1 MNRKYEKWYMRGRDI
16 LITATAV
23 QSWKKKRKER
33 KEEKNER
40 SIDFEGLKRVLPM
53 PRGSRYKKCT
63 PIPRSAYF
71 NVFILPYESSSL
83 VASCLLN
90 ALKRTLPPPRDT
102 LVSNVSAISKT
113 TPTFLSTFQV
123 CTVIAEDTRMPGRT
137 NLSCRFEIRNLPRMN
152 LSLFFGCALN
162 IIFSFLSFFPSYRNV
177 I

>member
-123 CTVIAEDTRMPGRT
+123 CTVIAEDTRMPGRS

-152 LSLFFGCALN
+152 LSLFLGCALN

>member
-1 MNRKYEKWYMRGRDI
+1 M
-16 LITATAV
+16 
-23 QSWKKKRKER
+23 S
-33 KEEKNER
+33 
-40 SIDFEGLKRVLPM
+40 
-53 PRGSRYKKCT
+53 RGSRYKKCT

-123 CTVIAEDTRMPGRT
+123 CTVIAEDTRMPGRS

-152 LSLFFGCALN
+152 LSLFLGCALN

>member
-1 MNRKYEKWYMRGRDI
+1 MIHEGEGHFNNRNSGPILKKEK
-16 LITATAV
+16 
-23 QSWKKKRKER
+23 KR

-71 NVFILPYESSSL
+71 NVFILPYESSSF

-152 LSLFFGCALN
+152 LSLSVSRL
-162 IIFSFLSFFPSYRNV
+162 
-177 I
+177 

>member
-1 MNRKYEKWYMRGRDI
+1 
-16 LITATAV
+16 
-23 QSWKKKRKER
+23 
-33 KEEKNER
+33 
-40 SIDFEGLKRVLPM
+40 M

-71 NVFILPYESSSL
+71 NVFILPYESSSF

-152 LSLFFGCALN
+152 LSLSVSRLWT
-162 IIFSFLSFFPSYRNV
+162 SFFPFFLFFLRIEMLYNKIVIIRVNV
-177 I
+177 DMLFTRGAKCVKIYAVG

>member
-102 LVSNVSAISKT
+102 LVSNVRFQKQRQLFCQLSK
-113 TPTFLSTFQV
+113 F
-123 CTVIAEDTRMPGRT
+123 A
-137 NLSCRFEIRNLPRMN
+137 PRDSGGYSN
-152 LSLFFGCALN
+152 AREKQLVLSL
-162 IIFSFLSFFPSYRNV
+162 RDT
-177 I
+177 

>member
-1 MNRKYEKWYMRGRDI
+1 MIHEGEGHFNNRNSGPILKKEK
-16 LITATAV
+16 
-23 QSWKKKRKER
+23 KR

-71 NVFILPYESSSL
+71 FYPPLRILLPRR
-83 VASCLLN
+83 LLS
-90 ALKRTLPPPRDT
+90 LKRFKKDSPPSPRHPRFKCKCDFKNNANFFVNFPS
-102 LVSNVSAISKT
+102 LHPA
-113 TPTFLSTFQV
+113 
-123 CTVIAEDTRMPGRT
+123 IAEDTRMPGRS

-152 LSLFFGCALN
+152 LSLFLGCALN